1 MTKPGGRKAGTMT
14 LIRFDNLSAGMLL
27 AKDVFDRSGRLL
39 LAGGTEL
46 TPKHIRILQTW
57 GVPEVEIDSSD
68 AREMISVLPEE
79 VSQEQLA
86 AAEELLRKRFSFADL
101 SHPAMKELFHLSV
114 LHKVQYGNR

>member
-1 MTKPGGRKAGTMT
+1 MA
-14 LIRFDNLSAGMLL
+14 LIRFDNLAAGMLL

-57 GVPEVEIDSSD
+57 GVSEVDINSADVQ
-68 AREMISVLPEE
+68 EMISVLPEE
-79 VSQEQLA
+79 VSQEQLDA
-86 AAEELLRKRFSFADL
+86 VEELFRNRFRFADL

-114 LHKVQYGNR
+114 MHKVRHGIQ